1 MTPDHIHLET
11 LRKRALELLQLEGR
25 PVHTGMLAT
34 LLQVPTH
41 QVHTALHN
49 CHLQGVVRFTSSEGW
64 ALIHKAPPAAAAE
77 QQRID
82 G

>member
-1 MTPDHIHLET
+1 MTPEQIHMEE

-25 PVHTGMLAT
+25 PVHTGSLAL

-64 ALIHKAPPAAAAE
+64 ELIHKAPAATSGG
-77 QQRID
+77 D
-82 G
+82 LLGHG